1 MVMLEK
7 VRGTWMV
14 PIWTM
19 IRLYLGYEW
28 ITGGLEKLT
37 GGFDATG
44 FLKGAI
50 TKATG
55 DHPAVQGWYAAFL
68 NGFALPNVQL
78 FNFIVPWG
86 EFLIGLGL
94 ILGACTTI
102 ALIAGAFMNLNFLLA
117 GTTSTNP
124 ILYTIAL
131 FLLVAGPAAYAW
143 GVDRY
148 AIPWVKTYMED
159 VFNKNER
166 MNH

>member
-28 ITGGLEKLT
+28 ITAGLEKLT
-37 GGFDATG
+37 KGFDATG

-50 TKATG
+50 KNATG
-55 DHPAVQGWYAAFL
+55 EHPAVQGWYAAFL
-68 NGFALPNVQL
+68 NGFALPNVEL

-94 ILGACTTI
+94 ILGACTTV

-148 AIPWVKTYMED
+148 AIPRVKTYMED
-159 VFNKNER
+159 VFNKKER